1 MWSCAWL
8 ASTGMGDDAGG
19 GLGEGCT
26 ADDDFDGLGEGC
38 SADNDFAL
46 PAGMSIHIS
55 CLTEFPEYI
64 ALICRG
70 ELVRYF
76 REQR

>member
-1 MWSCAWL
+1 
-8 ASTGMGDDAGG
+8 MGDDAGG

-55 CLTEFPEYI
+55 CLTEFPECI
-64 ALICRG
+64 ALTCRG
-70 ELVRYF
+70 ELVRYV